1 MLGGVHLFLKKER
14 WFIFRVMLQAIG
26 KMPELQFFKPYDF
39 PKIEEDLVCLSLGK
53 RSERVIAERGTGSIK
68 VAISWQSHSKKKKQE
83 GVFSN
88 LLHTVI
94 VTLPAS
100 KLRCVYYA
108 HTVKK
113 NVIWEYSERACKV
126 LKQHTWQLLKQNFKD
141 LASLKSHQ
149 AAPHPLPLLATAS
162 LGANTRNHL

>member
-1 MLGGVHLFLKKER
+1 
-14 WFIFRVMLQAIG
+14 MLQSIG
-26 KMPELQFFKPYDF
+26 KMSALQFFKPYYF
-39 PKIEEDLVCLSLGK
+39 PKIEVDSVCLSLGK
-53 RSERVIAERGTGSIK
+53 RSERSALKGSREHYSGY
-68 VAISWQSHSKKKKQE
+68 SWQSHSKKKKQE

-88 LLHTVI
+88 LLHTI
-94 VTLPAS
+94 TATLPAL
-100 KLRCVYYA
+100 KLHCVYYA
-108 HTVKK
+108 HIVKK
-113 NVIWEYSERACKV
+113 NAIWEYSERVCKV